1 MGIGPG
7 LSGYRGTLRAERV
20 GEFGES
26 MRCGWS
32 RWDDHMSGSEPSYDQ
47 KIPPDAGG
55 AQAPAGRREP
65 GPVTP
70 GRSDSRGGVAQR
82 LAPDTARNPESGL
95 PFTEASA
102 WDLLVQLLEDGH
114 PMQETVLD
122 HPPGARG
129 FVLLVDLEGS
139 SQTLYVKVQLGARCV
154 IGRSFHYSYEP
165 GLHGTRRVRRDD

>member
-1 MGIGPG
+1 MTQVELRRQLAAVARSRHSRMVG
-7 LSGYRGTLRAERV
+7 L
-20 GEFGES
+20 
-26 MRCGWS
+26 
-32 RWDDHMSGSEPSYDQ
+32 P
-47 KIPPDAGG
+47 
-55 AQAPAGRREP
+55 
-65 GPVTP
+65 
-70 GRSDSRGGVAQR
+70 SRGLPSDWRPYTV
-82 LAPDTARNPESGL
+82 RNPESGL

-102 WDLLVQLLEDGH
+102 WELLVQLLEDGH

-165 GLHGTRRVRRDD
+165 GLHGTPRVRRDD